1 MLQEKIQSNKAIIG
15 VIGLGYVGL
24 PLAVEFGKAGFTVL
38 GIDQD
43 NKKLKKLAKRVNYIP
58 DVKTKELFDL
68 LDRKRLIPGNDF
80 AKLKEADVIY
90 ICVPT
95 PIDKNKQPDISYIVA
110 VTDQVI
116 KILRKEQLI
125 ILGSTTYPGTTEDVV
140 MPRLESTGLKVGKD
154 IFLSFAPERVDP
166 GNKGYTTRNTTK
178 VFGGVTPKCA
188 ELTKLLLAKIISN
201 VMQVSSPKVAE
212 TEKLLENIFRS
223 VNIALV
229 NELTILCREMGINVW
244 EVIEAASTKPY
255 GFMPFYPGPGIGG
268 HCIPI
273 DPYYLA
279 WKAKEYD
286 LRTRFIELAGEIND
300 GMPHYVVKLTQD
312 GLNKFSKSLSGSKIL
327 ILGVAYKKDI
337 NDVRESPSLK
347 IIEILQAKGAQVI
360 VNDPYIEKI
369 EIKGTQYRSTKV
381 TDKIL
386 KTMDAVVIATDHSDY
401 DYEQIVGT
409 SRLVIDTR
417 NATKRLKNKDN
428 VILL

>member
-1 MLQEKIQSNKAIIG
+1 MLKEKIDSKQAKVG

-24 PLAVEFGKAGFTVL
+24 PLAVEFALAGFTVI

-43 NKKLKKLAKRVNYIP
+43 KSKLDKLARRINYIP
-58 DVKTKELFDL
+58 DVKNDQLADL
-68 LDRKRLIPGNDF
+68 LKRKKLLPGSDF
-80 AKLKEADVIY
+80 SKLKEADVIY

-110 VTDQVI
+110 VTDQVV
-116 KILRKEQLI
+116 KILRKDQLI
-125 ILGSTTYPGTTEDVV
+125 ILGSTTYPGTTEEVV
-140 MPRLESTGLKVGKD
+140 MPKLEATGLKVGRD

-166 GNKGYTTRNTTK
+166 GNKGYTTKNTTK

-188 ELTKLLLAKIISN
+188 AMTKALLSKIISHTL
-201 VMQVSSPKVAE
+201 QVSSPKVAE

-229 NELTILCREMGINVW
+229 NELAILCREMGINVW

-255 GFMPFYPGPGIGG
+255 GFMPFTPGPGIGG
-268 HCIPI
+268 HCIPV

-300 GMPHYVVKLTQD
+300 SMPHYTVKLAQD
-312 GLNKFSKSLSGSKIL
+312 GLNKFKKSLKDAKVL
-327 ILGVAYKKDI
+327 VLGVAYKKDI

-347 IIEILQAKGAQVI
+347 IIELLYSKGADVRI
-360 VNDPYIEKI
+360 NDPYIDGLVIGGVKY
-369 EIKGTQYRSTKV
+369 KSLALS
-381 TDKIL
+381 DKL
-386 KTMDAVVIATDHSDY
+386 LRGMDVVIIATDHSDY
-401 DYEQIVGT
+401 DYENIVRQ
-409 SRLVIDTR
+409 SKLVVDTR
-417 NATKRLKNKDN
+417 NATKALKKKNN